1 MENEALKKE
10 LEAVRRENDMLK
22 REMGA
27 GKGEK
32 LAADS
37 LTLK

>member
-1 MENEALKKE
+1 MKKE
-10 LEAVRRENDMLK
+10 LEAVRRENDLLK

-27 GKGEK
+27 GKGGTP
-32 LAADS
+32 AADS